1 MKSCLLIVIALLIAT
16 PTAANE
22 VETAIRAKCK
32 ADWPTDYSMQN
43 FCVTRQTE
51 AARKLERHRERW
63 PEGSE
68 ERKILER
75 CVTEWAGADGSKADY
90 SLVNLCFD
98 QQLEAYR
105 SLQQ

>member
-1 MKSCLLIVIALLIAT
+1 MKSCLLIVVALVIAA
-16 PTAANE
+16 PAAADE
-22 VETAIRAKCK
+22 VEAAIRAKCK
-32 ADWPTDYSMQN
+32 ADWPTYSRQN

-51 AARKLERHRERW
+51 AARKLEHHRERW

-68 ERKILER
+68 ERKLLER
-75 CVTEWAGADGSKADY
+75 CVTKWAGADGSKADY
-90 SLVNLCFD
+90 TVVNFCFD